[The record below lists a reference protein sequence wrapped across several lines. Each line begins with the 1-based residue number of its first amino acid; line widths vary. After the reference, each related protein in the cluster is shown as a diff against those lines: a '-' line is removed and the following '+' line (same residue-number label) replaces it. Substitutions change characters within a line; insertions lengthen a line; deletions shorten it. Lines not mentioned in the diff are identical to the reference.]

1 MNRNWTVTVTE
12 RLRSLGAVSYPRW
25 IALHAHSSSN
35 VAAWRELSLREA
47 TDEDVPYLSSLAA
60 DPEVEPFLAFGA
72 ADEDRMR
79 SLIAAAGPA
88 PGSGGLL
95 VVESEEQETL
105 GAIGLTLVNTR
116 CGICEVSRV
125 MVRPDRRRSGIAA
138 TAIWLASRQALVEH
152 EMHRVQAECYGDNA
166 AAHRLFERVGF
177 TREGTRRRAYWRRGG
192 WLDGVLFGLLA
203 EELPHEAP

>member
-1 MNRNWTVTVTE
+1 LATAR
-12 RLRSLGAVSYPRW
+12 RG
-25 IALHAHSSSN
+25 
-35 VAAWRELSLREA
+35 LSLREA
-47 TDEDVPYLSSLAA
+47 TDEDVSYLSSLAG

-79 SLIAAAGPA
+79 SLIATAGPA
-88 PGSGGLL
+88 PGSGGVL
-95 VVESEEQETL
+95 VVVAGGERL
-105 GAIGLTLVNTR
+105 GAVGLTLVNPR
-116 CGICEVSRV
+116 SRICEVSRV
-125 MVRPDRRRSGIAA
+125 MVRPDRRRSGVAA
-138 TAIWLASRQALVEH
+138 TAIWLACRHALVDH

-203 EELPHEAP
+203 EELPQEAP